1 MTKIL
6 EKENENNSLDL
17 HFREEKLENDLKKN
31 LIKEMWK
38 QKWKFTEEVKL
49 HKSPITLIEIEI
61 GGGEQ

>member
-38 QKWKFTEEVKL
+38 QK
-49 HKSPITLIEIEI
+49 
-61 GGGEQ
+61 